1 MSMAKLNVA
10 IVGCGHVA
18 HYHAEAWRRVSHAQ
32 ILAVCD
38 MDIERARQFSH
49 QWSIPHA
56 YSSFDDLLKEE
67 KISVI
72 DICTPPQTHL
82 HLSIKAMKEGKHIL
96 VEKPLTMKVKEAQ
109 EIIHQKPPG
118 IKAGVVYNL
127 LFEPPILKL
136 ISIIKKGLIGQVH
149 NVRIDMLH
157 TKQDPMLANEKHWC
171 HRLPGGRFGEMLPH
185 PTYLL
190 RYFLGNDLEVKN
202 VEAYKLSSYPWI
214 RNDELYLLLESR
226 GKLGR
231 IYVSFNSP
239 REAIYITIIG
249 NKGIVEAEV
258 ITGTIVKLNHLHA
271 PSRYD
276 KGKSVIKQVNQIISS
291 LLINAAKVLSNRWI
305 TGHQG
310 YIRSFAESLMSGKV
324 PPIPIEETLKD
335 ARNFSFVIFET

>member
-1 MSMAKLNVA
+1 MSTAKLNVA
-10 IVGCGHVA
+10 VVGCGYVA
-18 HYHAEAWRRVSHAQ
+18 HYHAEAWHRVPHAQ
-32 ILAVCD
+32 ILAACD
-38 MDIERARQFSH
+38 TDIEKARLFSH
-49 QWSIPHA
+49 QWGIPSV

-67 KISVI
+67 EVSVI

-82 HLSIKAMKEGKHIL
+82 TLSIKAMKEGKHVLI
-96 VEKPLTMKVKEAQ
+96 EKPLTMTMKEAQ

-136 ISIIKKGLIGQVH
+136 ISIIKKGCIGQVY
-149 NVRIDMLH
+149 NARIDMLH
-157 TKQDPMLANEKHWC
+157 TKQDPMLTNEKHWC

-185 PTYLL
+185 PIYLL
-190 RYFLGNDLEVKN
+190 RYLLGNDLEVKN

-214 RNDELYLLLESR
+214 RNDELHVLLGSR

-249 NKGIVEAEV
+249 DKGIIEAEV
-258 ITGTIVKLNHLHA
+258 ITGTIVKLNHFHK

-276 KGKSVIKQVNQIISS
+276 KGKSIIKQVNQMMSS
-291 LLINAAKVLSNRWI
+291 LITNAAKVVFHQWI

-310 YIRSFAESLMSGKV
+310 YIRSFAESLMSGKD
-324 PPIPIEETLKD
+324 PPIPVEETLKD
-335 ARNFSFVIFET
+335 VEILEEICRKL

>member
-1 MSMAKLNVA
+1 MAKLNVA

-18 HYHAEAWRRVSHAQ
+18 HYHAEAWRRVPHAQ

-38 MDIERARQFSH
+38 IDIERARQFSH

-56 YSSFDDLLKEE
+56 YSSFDYLLKEE
-67 KISVI
+67 KVSVI

-82 HLSIKAMKEGKHIL
+82 TLSIKAMREGKHIL
-96 VEKPLTMKVKEAQ
+96 VEKPLTMEVKEAQ
-109 EIIHQKPPG
+109 EIIRQKPPG

-136 ISIIKKGLIGQVH
+136 ISIIKKGHIGQVY
-149 NVRIDMLH
+149 NARIDMLH

-171 HRLPGGRFGEMLPH
+171 HRLPGGRFGEMLAH
-185 PTYLL
+185 PIYLL
-190 RYFLGNDLEVKN
+190 RYFLGNDLKVKS
-202 VEAYKLSSYPWI
+202 VEAYKLSSYPWV

-249 NKGIVEAEV
+249 DKGIVEAEV

-276 KGKSVIKQVNQIISS
+276 KGKSVIKQVNQMISS
-291 LLINAAKVLSNRWI
+291 LLINAAKVLSHRWI

-310 YIRSFAESLMSGKV
+310 YIRSFAESLTSGKD

-335 ARNFSFVIFET
+335 VEILEEICKKL